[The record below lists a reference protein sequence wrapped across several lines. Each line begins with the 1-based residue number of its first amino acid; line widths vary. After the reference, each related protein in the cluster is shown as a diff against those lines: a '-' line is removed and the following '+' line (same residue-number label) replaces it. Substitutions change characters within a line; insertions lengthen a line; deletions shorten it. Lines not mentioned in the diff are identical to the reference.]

1 MSKNSNKVAWTR
13 TTKTTTTI
21 YKMDQINGLR
31 SSSVTEVVE
40 VMEVASEMGLDPA
53 DIRDAADLRR
63 FNRESLEMYDS
74 CWEGRR

>member
-1 MSKNSNKVAWTR
+1 MASNKKVAWTR
-13 TTKTTTTI
+13 TTTTRIFT
-21 YKMDQINGLR
+21 MDTLNGLR

-53 DIRDAADLRR
+53 DIRNADDLRR

-74 CWEGRR
+74 CWEGRRS

>member
-31 SSSVTEVVE
+31 SSSVTEQTE
-40 VMEVASEMGLDPA
+40 VIEVAEEVGFDPLE
-53 DIRDAADLRR
+53 IRDAAEVRR
-63 FNRESLEMYDS
+63 F
-74 CWEGRR
+74 RRQAEAVMDRLWFGGE